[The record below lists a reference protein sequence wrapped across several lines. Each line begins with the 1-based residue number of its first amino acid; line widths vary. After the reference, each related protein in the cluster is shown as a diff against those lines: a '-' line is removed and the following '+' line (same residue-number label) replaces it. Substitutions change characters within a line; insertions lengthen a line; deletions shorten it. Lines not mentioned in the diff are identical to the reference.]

1 MPSRLRVL
9 IKGLRVISHLA
20 VGLVLPVFV
29 AVSGHGRW
37 SREQLGT
44 WWHRVLLRILDIQL
58 VVRGERLPGT
68 RVMVANHISWLDI
81 PVVGA
86 CEPTRFVSKAEVGE
100 WPVIGWLAD
109 AAGTFYLRRGSGGTK
124 DLIKAIDAH
133 LGHDSIV
140 FFPEGTTTDGS
151 IVLKFQPR
159 LFATAIETKRPVQPI
174 ALRFSPAADGT
185 VTAPYVGDDVLL
197 DNIIRLLRHG
207 PITAELIYCDPIDPD
222 GHDRASLAHAAHTAI
237 CQAIAPGSIRT
248 PKTRDAAAA
257 DEDARAA

>member
-1 MPSRLRVL
+1 LLRVTL
-9 IKGLRVISHLA
+9 KGLRVISHLL
-20 VGLVLPVFV
+20 VGLLLAVVV
-29 AVSGHGRW
+29 AIHGKGRF
-37 SREQLGT
+37 SRENLGT
-44 WWHRVLLRILDIQL
+44 WWHRVLLRILDVKL
-58 VVRGERLPGT
+58 VVRGSRLPGT

-109 AAGTFYLRRGSGGTK
+109 AYGTFYLRRGSGGTK
-124 DLIKAIDAH
+124 QLIESIDEH

-159 LFATAIETKRPVQPI
+159 LFATAIETRRPVQPI

-185 VTAPYVGDDVLL
+185 VTAPYIGDDVLL
-197 DNIIRLLRHG
+197 DNIIRLLKHG
-207 PITAELIYCDPIDPD
+207 AITAELIYCEPIDPN

-237 CQAIAPGSIRT
+237 CQAIAPDSIRT
-248 PKTRDAAAA
+248 PNAREPRNAIAA
-257 DEDARAA
+257 

>member
-1 MPSRLRVL
+1 MLVTL
-9 IKGLRVISHLA
+9 KGLRVISHLL
-20 VGLVLPVFV
+20 VGLLLAVIV
-29 AVSGHGRW
+29 ALHGKGRF
-37 SREQLGT
+37 SRENLGT
-44 WWHRVLLRILDIQL
+44 WWHRVLLRILDVKL
-58 VVRGERLPGT
+58 VVRGSRLPGT

-109 AAGTFYLRRGSGGTK
+109 AYGTFYLRRGSGGTK
-124 DLIKAIDAH
+124 QLIESIDEH

-159 LFATAIETKRPVQPI
+159 LFATAIETRRPVQPI

-185 VTAPYVGDDVLL
+185 VTAPYIGDDVLL
-197 DNIIRLLRHG
+197 DNIIRLLKHG
-207 PITAELIYCDPIDPD
+207 TITAELIYCDPIDPE

-237 CQAIAPGSIRT
+237 CQAIAPDSIRT
-248 PKTRDAAAA
+248 LSTREPRSAIAA
-257 DEDARAA
+257 

>member
-1 MPSRLRVL
+1 MLRVTL
-9 IKGLRVISHLA
+9 KGLRVISHLL
-20 VGLVLPVFV
+20 VGLLLPILV
-29 AVSGHGRW
+29 AASGRGRW

-44 WWHRVLLRILDIQL
+44 WWYRVLLRILDVRL
-58 VVRGERLPGT
+58 VVRGNRLPGT
-68 RVMVANHISWLDI
+68 RVMVCNHISWLDI

-86 CEPTRFVSKAEVGE
+86 CEPTRFVSKAEVGQ
-100 WPVIGWLAD
+100 WPVIGWLAN
-109 AAGTFYLRRGSGGTK
+109 AAGTFYLRRGSGGTR

-159 LFATAIETKRPVQPI
+159 LFASAIETRRPVQPI

-185 VTAPYVGDDVLL
+185 ITAPYIGDDVLL

-207 PITAELIYCDPIDPD
+207 GLTAELIYCDAIDPA

-237 CQAIAPGSIRT
+237 CQAIAPGSLRS
-248 PKTRDAAAA
+248 PKARDAAQADNEDAAAA
-257 DEDARAA
+257 

>member
-1 MPSRLRVL
+1 MLRVTL
-9 IKGLRVISHLA
+9 KGLRVISHLL
-20 VGLVLPVFV
+20 VGLLLAVIV
-29 AVSGHGRW
+29 AVHGKGRF
-37 SREQLGT
+37 SRENLGT
-44 WWHRVLLRILDIQL
+44 WWHRVLLRILDVKL
-58 VVRGERLPGT
+58 VVRGERLSGT

-124 DLIKAIDAH
+124 QLIESIDEH

-159 LFATAIETKRPVQPI
+159 LFATAIETRRPVQPI
-174 ALRFSPAADGT
+174 ALRFSTAADGT
-185 VTAPYVGDDVLL
+185 ATAPYVGDDVLL
-197 DNIIRLLRHG
+197 DNIIRLLKHG
-207 PITAELIYCDPIDPD
+207 AITAELSYCTPIDPE

-237 CQAIAPGSIRT
+237 CQVVAPDSIRALSPREPRSAIA
-248 PKTRDAAAA
+248 A
-257 DEDARAA
+257 

>member
-1 MPSRLRVL
+1 MSSCWSTSPTCTRATPAISWTARRSRRRPLLRVTL
-9 IKGLRVISHLA
+9 KGLRVISHLL
-20 VGLVLPVFV
+20 VGLLLAVLVKL
-29 AVSGHGRW
+29 GGRGRY
-37 SREQLGT
+37 SRENLGT
-44 WWHRVLLRILDIQL
+44 WWHQVLLRILEVKV

-109 AAGTFYLRRGSGGTK
+109 AYGTFYLRRGSGGTK
-124 DLIKAIDAH
+124 QLIESIDEH

-159 LFATAIETKRPVQPI
+159 LFATAIETQRAPAWPTPRTRRSAGPWHPTRSARPARVNRV
-174 ALRFSPAADGT
+174 ALSLPEQT
-185 VTAPYVGDDVLL
+185 L
-197 DNIIRLLRHG
+197 
-207 PITAELIYCDPIDPD
+207 
-222 GHDRASLAHAAHTAI
+222 GHQR
-237 CQAIAPGSIRT
+237 G
-248 PKTRDAAAA
+248 
-257 DEDARAA
+257 

>member
-1 MPSRLRVL
+1 LRVTL
-9 IKGLRVISHLA
+9 KGLRVVSHLL
-20 VGLVLPVFV
+20 VGLLLPILV
-29 AVSGHGRW
+29 AISGRGRW

-44 WWHRVLLRILDIQL
+44 WWYRVLLRILDVTL
-58 VVRGERLPGT
+58 VVRGNRLPGT
-68 RVMVANHISWLDI
+68 RVMVCNHISWLDI

-86 CEPTRFVSKAEVGE
+86 CEPTRFVSKAEVGQ
-100 WPVIGWLAD
+100 WPLIGWLAN
-109 AAGTFYLRRGSGGTK
+109 AAGTFYLRRGSGGTR

-159 LFATAIETKRPVQPI
+159 LFATAIETRRPVQPI

-185 VTAPYVGDDVLL
+185 VTAPYIGDDVLL

-207 PITAELIYCDPIDPD
+207 ALTAELIYCEAIDPA

-237 CQAIAPGSIRT
+237 CQAIAPGSVRS
-248 PKTRDAAAA
+248 PKARDAAQADNEDAAAA
-257 DEDARAA
+257 

>member
-1 MPSRLRVL
+1 MRVTV
-9 IKGLRVISHLA
+9 KGLRVIAHLL
-20 VGLVLPVFV
+20 VGLLLPILV
-29 AVSGHGRW
+29 ALGGRGRF
-37 SREQLGT
+37 SRERLAT
-44 WWHRVLLRILDIQL
+44 WWHRGLLRILDIRL
-58 VVRGERLPGT
+58 VVRGTRLAGT

-100 WPVIGWLAD
+100 WPVIGWLAN
-109 AAGTFYLRRGSGGTK
+109 ACGTFYLRRGAGGTQQ
-124 DLIKAIDAH
+124 LIDAIDTH

-151 IVLKFQPR
+151 LVLKFQPR
-159 LFATAIETKRPVQPI
+159 LFAAAIQTRRPVQPI

-185 VTAPYVGDDVLL
+185 VTAPYIGDDVLL

-207 PITAELIYCDPIDPD
+207 GLTAELTYCAPIDPA

-237 CQAIAPGSIRT
+237 CREIAPESIRP
-248 PKTRDAAAA
+248 PKRRDAPAADQDAAAA
-257 DEDARAA
+257 

>member
-1 MPSRLRVL
+1 MLRVTL
-9 IKGLRVISHLA
+9 KGLRVTSHLL
-20 VGLVLPVFV
+20 VGLLLAVIV
-29 AVSGHGRW
+29 AVHGKGRF
-37 SREQLGT
+37 SRENLGT
-44 WWHRVLLRILDIQL
+44 WWHRVLLRILDVKL

-109 AAGTFYLRRGSGGTK
+109 AYGTFYLRRGSGGTK
-124 DLIKAIDAH
+124 QLIESIDAH

-159 LFATAIETKRPVQPI
+159 LFATAIETRRPVQPI
-174 ALRFSPAADGT
+174 ALRFSTAADGT
-185 VTAPYVGDDVLL
+185 VTAPYIGDDVLL
-197 DNIIRLLRHG
+197 DNIIRLLKHG
-207 PITAELIYCDPIDPD
+207 PITAELTYCPPIDPE

-237 CQAIAPGSIRT
+237 CNVVAPASIRALSPREPRSAIA
-248 PKTRDAAAA
+248 A
-257 DEDARAA
+257 

>member
-1 MPSRLRVL
+1 MRVTL
-9 IKGLRVISHLA
+9 KGLRVISHLL
-20 VGLVLPVFV
+20 VGLLLPILV
-29 AVSGHGRW
+29 AASGRGRW

-44 WWHRVLLRILDIQL
+44 WWYRVLLRILDVTL
-58 VVRGERLPGT
+58 VVRGTRLPGT
-68 RVMVANHISWLDI
+68 RVMVCNHISWLDI

-86 CEPTRFVSKAEVGE
+86 CEPTRFVSKAEVGQ
-100 WPVIGWLAD
+100 WPVIGWLAN
-109 AAGTFYLRRGSGGTK
+109 AAGTFYLRRGSGGTR

-159 LFATAIETKRPVQPI
+159 LFASAIETRRPVQPI

-185 VTAPYVGDDVLL
+185 ITAPYIGDDVLL

-207 PITAELIYCDPIDPD
+207 ALTAELIYCDAIDPA

-237 CQAIAPGSIRT
+237 CQAIAPGSLRS
-248 PKTRDAAAA
+248 PKARDAAQADNEDAAAA
-257 DEDARAA
+257 